1 MKGVNTSVYNV
12 SKGVAEAYTT
22 AAPIT
27 IDMPTQTRAQ
37 AYEEMYDKR
46 KKEAFR
52 ENVDNFVLT
61 KINDLPEDYSAEKLP
76 NTVRSAIQPVIL
88 NARQEYA
95 NSARMLA
102 QMKNQAGSAQYLS
115 VMDRMNN
122 SKKTIERL
130 NSNLVDLQELTNEYV
145 DNRSMMSKGMNPE
158 KVAALD
164 EIFVNKNYSMQFMPD
179 GTPLYQTQY
188 GALKQEDISKYFLK
202 DSTFSLDVLKQAQS
216 MYSKGA
222 KGLDL
227 SKDQSAYQ
235 LLRAQFS
242 TALDKGGPET
252 IKSLMADDLFEGFKL
267 TNIPDEIANDPSRA
281 DEVKDLILNS
291 IMGHISNVNADGLK
305 QYKSKQTAGT
315 GTGTGA
321 GTGAGVTRRKDG
333 LYINGIKIGSATA
346 EDIALTS
353 ETSQQGLMEVSDKVN
368 QINQQLQ
375 QISQLGPE
383 AALANPN
390 AIVPASASQALSD
403 YAATTQIEDNMPL
416 YRKGIID
423 ILRADMDPNELDNLR
438 TYDEEFNIYVAGV
451 QGELEEDQKMPSE
464 SELKKMFNNVYGV
477 SDFYYKSSPY
487 NIDITDPYSVANAY
501 YTFGDFDNAG
511 PYYKQQLLL
520 MQKQAQGGTGSA
532 ADFNNPAN

>member
-1 MKGVNTSVYNV
+1 MRGVNTSVYNV
-12 SKGVAEAYTT
+12 GKGVAEAYTT

-27 IDMPTQTRAQ
+27 IDRPTKTRAQ

-52 ENVDNFVLT
+52 ESVDNFVLT

-145 DNRSMMSKGMNPE
+145 DNRSMISKGMNPE

-164 EIFVNKNYSMQFMPD
+164 EIFVNKNYNMQFMPD

-222 KGLDL
+222 KGIDL

-267 TNIPDEIANDPSRA
+267 ANIPDEIANDPSRA
-281 DEVKDLILNS
+281 DEVKDLILDS

-315 GTGTGA
+315 GTGTGTGRGA
-321 GTGAGVTRRKDG
+321 GTSTSKGG
-333 LYINGIKIGSATA
+333 LYVNGIKIGSATA

-353 ETSQQGLMEVSDKVN
+353 EISQEGLLEVSDKVN
-368 QINQQLQ
+368 QINQQVQ
-375 QISQLGPE
+375 QITQGTFEGPLLPGQSRQTFDDQE
-383 AALANPN
+383 AAKDIEEILPAYRQQIINIIREDMAPAN
-390 AIVPASASQALSD
+390 
-403 YAATTQIEDNMPL
+403 
-416 YRKGIID
+416 
-423 ILRADMDPNELDNLR
+423 LDKLR
-438 TYDEEFNIYVAGV
+438 TYDEEFSIYMAGV
-451 QGELEEDQKMPSE
+451 QSELEEGQKMPSE

-477 SDFYYKSSPY
+477 SDFYYESSPY

-501 YTFGDFDNAG
+501 YTFGDFGNASEF
-511 PYYKQQLLL
+511 YKRNLLL
-520 MQKQAQGGTGSA
+520 MQRQAQGGAGSA

>member
-1 MKGVNTSVYNV
+1 MRGVNTSVYNIG
-12 SKGVAEAYTT
+12 KGVAGAYTT

-145 DNRSMMSKGMNPE
+145 DNRSMISKGMNPE

-164 EIFVNKNYSMQFMPD
+164 EIFVNKNYNMQFMPD

-227 SKDQSAYQ
+227 SKDQSAFQ
-235 LLRAQFS
+235 LLKAQFS
-242 TALDKGGPET
+242 NALNKGGPET
-252 IKSLMADDLFEGFKL
+252 IKSLMADDLFDGFKL
-267 TNIPDEIANDPSRA
+267 ANIPDEIANDPSRA
-281 DEVKDLILNS
+281 DEVKDLILDS
-291 IMGHISNVNADGLK
+291 IMGHISTVNADGLK
-305 QYKSKQTAGT
+305 QYKAAQVAKTGSGSGIPGYKMGQGLKDDLNTFNELAGEGMGEANDIVNSLFKKVNSMT
-315 GTGTGA
+315 TDERIPESVRGPLAMQRFASNDAPIFRQEISSLIKGQMSPSERNKFMTKDEMFDLFISDEDIVNQLNESTES
-321 GTGAGVTRRKDG
+321 KDG
-333 LYINGIKIGSATA
+333 QFTNLEAQEAFNKTYGKSNFYYDSNPYDI
-346 EDIALTS
+346 DIADAYS
-353 ETSQQGLMEVSDKVN
+353 
-368 QINQQLQ
+368 
-375 QISQLGPE
+375 ISN
-383 AALANPN
+383 AFFDLA
-390 AIVPASASQALSD
+390 
-403 YAATTQIEDNMPL
+403 
-416 YRKGIID
+416 D
-423 ILRADMDPNELDNLR
+423 ISTDAKN
-438 TYDEEFNIYVAGV
+438 
-451 QGELEEDQKMPSE
+451 
-464 SELKKMFNNVYGV
+464 
-477 SDFYYKSSPY
+477 YYKSSL
-487 NIDITDPYSVANAY
+487 VARKRNA
-501 YTFGDFDNAG
+501 
-511 PYYKQQLLL
+511 QQ
-520 MQKQAQGGTGSA
+520 A
-532 ADFNNPAN
+532 APNTSGAARFNPSN

>member
-12 SKGVAEAYTT
+12 GKGVAGAYTT

-102 QMKNQAGSAQYLS
+102 QMKNQAGSPEYLS

-130 NSNLVDLQELTNEYV
+130 NKNLVDLQELTNEYV
-145 DNRSMMSKGMNPE
+145 DNRSMISKGMNPE

-164 EIFVNKNYSMQFMPD
+164 EIFVNKNYNMQFMPD

-242 TALDKGGPET
+242 AALDKGGPET
-252 IKSLMADDLFEGFKL
+252 IKSLMADDLFDGFKL
-267 TNIPDEIANDPSRA
+267 ANIPDEIANDPSRA
-281 DEVKDLILNS
+281 DEAKDLILDS

-305 QYKSKQTAGT
+305 QYKAKQTTGT
-315 GTGTGA
+315 GTGTS
-321 GTGAGVTRRKDG
+321 TGGGVERRKDG
-333 LYINGIKIGSATA
+333 LYINGFKIGSATG

-353 ETSQQGLMEVSDKVN
+353 EIAQEGLIEVSNKVN
-368 QINQQLQ
+368 EINQQVQ
-375 QISQLGPE
+375 QISQIEAEGPLFPGQTRQDLNDE
-383 AALANPN
+383 QAAINIERILP
-390 AIVPASASQALSD
+390 SYRQ
-403 YAATTQIEDNMPL
+403 QIIN
-416 YRKGIID
+416 II
-423 ILRADMDPNELDNLR
+423 REDMDPSELDNLR
-438 TYDEEFNIYVAGV
+438 TYDEEFNIYAAGV
-451 QGELEEDQKMPSE
+451 QSELEEGQKMPSE
-464 SELKKMFNNVYGV
+464 SELKKMFNDVYGV

-501 YTFGDFDNAG
+501 YTFGDFANAKEF
-511 PYYKQQLLL
+511 YKRNLLL
-520 MQKQAQGGTGSA
+520 MQRQAQGGTGSA

>member
-12 SKGVAEAYTT
+12 GKGVAGAYTT

-102 QMKNQAGSAQYLS
+102 QMKNQAGSPEYLS

-130 NSNLVDLQELTNEYV
+130 NKNLVDLQELTNEYV
-145 DNRSMMSKGMNPE
+145 DNRSMISKGMNPE

-164 EIFVNKNYSMQFMPD
+164 EIFVNKNYNMQFMPD

-222 KGLDL
+222 KGIDL

-242 TALDKGGPET
+242 AALDKGGPET
-252 IKSLMADDLFEGFKL
+252 IKSLMADDLFDGFKL
-267 TNIPDEIANDPSRA
+267 ANIPDEIANDPSRA
-281 DEVKDLILNS
+281 DEAKDLILDS

-315 GTGTGA
+315 GTGTGR
-321 GTGAGVTRRKDG
+321 GTGTSTSKGG
-333 LYINGIKIGSATA
+333 LYVNGIKILGSTA

-353 ETSQQGLMEVSDKVN
+353 EISQEGLIEVSDKVN
-368 QINQQLQ
+368 QINQQVQ
-375 QISQLGPE
+375 QISQGVFEGPLLPGQDRQNLNDQE
-383 AALANPN
+383 AAKRIERVL
-390 AIVPASASQALSD
+390 PAYRQ
-403 YAATTQIEDNMPL
+403 QIIN
-416 YRKGIID
+416 II
-423 ILRADMDPNELDNLR
+423 REDMDPNELDNLR
-438 TYDEEFNIYVAGV
+438 TYDEEFNIYAAGV
-451 QGELEEDQKMPSE
+451 QSELEEGQKMPSK
-464 SELKKMFNNVYGV
+464 SELKKMFNDVYGV

-501 YTFGDFDNAG
+501 YTFGDFDNAREF
-511 PYYKQQLLL
+511 YKRNLLL
-520 MQKQAQGGTGSA
+520 MQRQAQGGTGSA

>member
-12 SKGVAEAYTT
+12 GKGVAGAYTT

-102 QMKNQAGSAQYLS
+102 QMKNQAGSPEYLS

-130 NSNLVDLQELTNEYV
+130 NKNLVDLQELTNEYV
-145 DNRSMMSKGMNPE
+145 DNRSMISKGMNPE

-164 EIFVNKNYSMQFMPD
+164 EIFVNKNYNMQFMPD

-242 TALDKGGPET
+242 AALDKGGPET
-252 IKSLMADDLFEGFKL
+252 IKSLMADDLFDGFKL
-267 TNIPDEIANDPSRA
+267 ANIANDPSRA
-281 DEVKDLILNS
+281 DEAKDLILDS

-305 QYKSKQTAGT
+305 QYKAKQTTGSGT

-321 GTGAGVTRRKDG
+321 GVERRKDG
-333 LYINGIKIGSATA
+333 LYVNGIKIGSATA

-353 ETSQQGLMEVSDKVN
+353 EVSQQGLMEVSDKVN

-390 AIVPASASQALSD
+390 AIVPAYASQALSD
-403 YAATTQIEDNMPL
+403 YAATTQIEESMPL

-423 ILRADMDPNELDNLR
+423 IIRADMDPNELDNLR
-438 TYDEEFNIYVAGV
+438 TYDEEFNIYAAGV
-451 QGELEEDQKMPSE
+451 QSELEEGQKMPSE

-501 YTFGDFDNAG
+501 YTFGDFANAKEF
-511 PYYKQQLLL
+511 YKRNLLL
-520 MQKQAQGGTGSA
+520 MQRQAQGGTGSA